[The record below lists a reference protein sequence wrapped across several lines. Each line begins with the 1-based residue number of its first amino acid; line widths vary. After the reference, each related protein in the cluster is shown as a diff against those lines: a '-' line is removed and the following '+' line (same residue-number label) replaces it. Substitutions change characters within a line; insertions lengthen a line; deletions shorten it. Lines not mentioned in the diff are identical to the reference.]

1 MRSAYQAHS
10 SMRRQITNPRKGT
23 AKTQAV
29 THKITIGIDIGDR
42 WSHYCILDEEGQ
54 LVEEGRFRTIAS
66 SVGKHFQDVPV
77 ARIAIEAGTHSI
89 WISEQ
94 LAQYGHE
101 VIVANVTELHAIVR
115 NIRKSD
121 QVDAEKLARY
131 ARLDPNILRP
141 ITHRSVKAQQE
152 LTVIRARDVLV
163 RLRTAAVNAVRGL
176 VKPCGVRLPS
186 SSTSCFAKRC
196 RVVLSEALLRA
207 LSPLLE
213 QIEQLSEQI
222 KHYDRTILEMSR
234 LSHPE
239 TQALQTVHGV
249 GPLTALTYV
258 LTLDDPRRFERSR
271 DVGCYLG
278 LRPRRDQS
286 GGHDPQLG
294 ITKAGNVY
302 LRKLLV
308 ECANY
313 ILGPHGKDSSLRRW
327 GLQLAGKGGKNAR
340 KRAIVAVARKLAV
353 LLHHLWVTKSSY
365 VPFYEAAA

>member
-1 MRSAYQAHS
+1 MG
-10 SMRRQITNPRKGT
+10 RQITISQKEPLTKEATIRK
-23 AKTQAV
+23 V
-29 THKITIGIDIGDR
+29 TVGIDIGDR
-42 WSHYCILDEEGQ
+42 WSHYCMLDEEGDM
-54 LVEEGRFRTIAS
+54 VEEGRFRTIAT
-66 SVGKHFQDVPV
+66 SVGKHFQDVPA

-94 LAQYGHE
+94 LARYGHE

-131 ARLDPNILRP
+131 ARLDPRILRP
-141 ITHRSVKAQQE
+141 ITHRSVEAQQE
-152 LTVIRARDVLV
+152 LTVVRARDVLV

-176 VKPCGVRLPS
+176 VKPCGVRLPP
-186 SSTSCFAKRC
+186 SSTSCFGKRC
-196 RVVLSEALLRA
+196 QDVLSGALLQA
-207 LSPLLE
+207 LTPLLE

-222 KHYDRTILEMSR
+222 KQYDRIILEMSR
-234 LSHPE
+234 VNHPE
-239 TQALQTVHGV
+239 TQLLRTVHGV
-249 GPLTALTYV
+249 GPVTALTYV
-258 LTLDDPRRFERSR
+258 LTLDDPHRFERSR

-286 GGHDPQLG
+286 GGRDPQLG

-313 ILGPHGKDSSLRRW
+313 ILGPHGKDSSIRRW

-340 KRAIVAVARKLAV
+340 KRAIVAVARKLAI
-353 LLHHLWVTKSSY
+353 LLHRLWITQSRY
-365 VPFYEAAA
+365 IPFYEAAA

>member
-1 MRSAYQAHS
+1 M
-10 SMRRQITNPRKGT
+10 
-23 AKTQAV
+23 
-29 THKITIGIDIGDR
+29 
-42 WSHYCILDEEGQ
+42 
-54 LVEEGRFRTIAS
+54 
-66 SVGKHFQDVPV
+66 
-77 ARIAIEAGTHSI
+77 
-89 WISEQ
+89 
-94 LAQYGHE
+94 
-101 VIVANVTELHAIVR
+101 IVANVTELHAIVR
-115 NIRKSD
+115 NVRKTD

-131 ARLDPNILRP
+131 ARLDPRILRP
-141 ITHRSVKAQQE
+141 ITHRSVEAQQE
-152 LTVIRARDVLV
+152 LTVVRARDVLV

-186 SSTSCFAKRC
+186 SSTSCFGKRS
-196 RVVLSEALLRA
+196 RAVLSGALLRA

-222 KHYDRTILEMSR
+222 KQYDQTILEMSR
-234 LSHPE
+234 VSHPE

-249 GPLTALTYV
+249 GPVTALTYV
-258 LTLDDPRRFERSR
+258 LTVDDPHRFERSR

-286 GGHDPQLG
+286 GSRDPQLG

-313 ILGPHGKDSSLRRW
+313 ILGPRGEDSALRRW

-353 LLHHLWVTKSSY
+353 LLHRLWITQSPY
-365 VPFYEAAA
+365 VPF